1 MAVKSDLIVWLR
13 FWQAIIAIFIMN
25 PNIPQNLRIAVTGLY
40 LQGETRNEI
49 ASRTGVSQGSVS
61 NIISDWKKGLD
72 ESEASDLRD
81 LGIMMKRA
89 SMTPIQCASGFR
101 MAQLL
106 NKSGVNEDGFKNY
119 IFDFYKRFVEIGLDP
134 QKAAEGTKQ
143 LLVLCE
149 TVPIWQLSDYIA
161 SKRIEKADLEE
172 A

>member
-1 MAVKSDLIVWLR
+1 
-13 FWQAIIAIFIMN
+13 MN
-25 PNIPQNLRIAVTGLY
+25 PNIPQNLRIAVIGLY

-72 ESEASDLRD
+72 ESEAGDLRD

-89 SMTPIQCASGFR
+89 SMTPLQCASGFR

-119 IFDFYKRFVEIGLDP
+119 IFDFYTI
-134 QKAAEGTKQ
+134 
-143 LLVLCE
+143 C
-149 TVPIWQLSDYIA
+149 
-161 SKRIEKADLEE
+161 
-172 A
+172 